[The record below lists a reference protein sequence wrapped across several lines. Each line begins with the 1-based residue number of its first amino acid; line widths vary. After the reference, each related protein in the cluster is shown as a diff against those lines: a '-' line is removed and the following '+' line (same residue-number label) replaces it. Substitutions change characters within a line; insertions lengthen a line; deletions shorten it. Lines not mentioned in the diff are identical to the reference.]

1 MDPRLVKVRV
11 AAADKES
18 VQFHFDNTEADLCD
32 RIREGLAQGIP
43 PRELAAASGL
53 PLSRIRKI
61 SRSRPLTDRASARH
75 RRQKALAPCDCAV
88 RT

>member
-1 MDPRLVKVRV
+1 MDPRIVRVRV

-32 RIREGLAQGIP
+32 RIREGLAEGIP

-53 PLSRIRKI
+53 PLSQIKKI
-61 SRSRPLTDRASARH
+61 GRSRP
-75 RRQKALAPCDCAV
+75 
-88 RT
+88 